1 MHNEVS
7 PSLRSGELIAYC
19 PGSKPGMV
27 SMTLGTMM
35 GHASLQKQTLPHE
48 IGTPGEAVA
57 AARRDVAAPGII
69 KTTAEYIAGAT
80 DELDAFVS
88 HTASLHLCDLANV
101 LASLD

>member
-7 PSLRSGELIAYC
+7 PSLRSGELIAYF

-27 SMTLGTMM
+27 SMTLGMIM
-35 GHASLQKQTLPHE
+35 GHASLQKQALPHE

-57 AARRDVAAPGII
+57 APRRDVAAPGII
-69 KTTAEYIAGAT
+69 KTTAEYIAGAA

-88 HTASLHLCDLANV
+88 HTASLHLCDLAKV